1 LSQKYTHG
9 VDEYCLQICQLLPT
23 CQQIINVTFLS
34 RLHAFPKTCE
44 WVTPDSLQTACLRLW
59 RICTPSSDRTHEFL
73 AQEFATSF
81 DIAHLH
87 PVSGTIPSG
96 PSFALLN
103 GMNNAEGVGVNM
115 MRRKPEHDV
124 VPHESGDPESRGWRL
139 IQTRDFGLLWWGQVT
154 SQIGEGLNKVAL
166 LWFVYELTG
175 SALMIATVGLIQ
187 TVPPLI
193 FGPLIGV
200 YLDRLRKK
208 PIMVWVDLIRTGLT
222 VLIPALYGLGLLRLE
237 GLFILIFLTSMVSTV
252 FGPAL
257 VSAVPLLV
265 RRGELVSANALIQS
279 TNNIGTLLGPAVSGI
294 LIALIGAQYVLYVN
308 AATFLISALCLM
320 PIRCQET
327 VPERQ
332 QQNADSATSV
342 FRDLLVGFRFV
353 FGDRSTVLLLVTITA
368 LYNLGASAFVFVL
381 PVYAKELLHMG
392 PIQLGWLWSALGV
405 GMLTASS
412 WLALRQST
420 DAQSRMKIL
429 VSGTTM
435 GGLATCTLGLL
446 ESPLLAAG
454 LVILVGAGAALLNPV
469 VFALLQELTPSHLM
483 GRVLT
488 TFSTGSMAA
497 AMVGM
502 SGFGWIADKI
512 GPAESLVGLGLVLLL
527 TASVAMLFSRKAI
540 DTSMAATA

>member
-1 LSQKYTHG
+1 
-9 VDEYCLQICQLLPT
+9 
-23 CQQIINVTFLS
+23 
-34 RLHAFPKTCE
+34 
-44 WVTPDSLQTACLRLW
+44 
-59 RICTPSSDRTHEFL
+59 
-73 AQEFATSF
+73 
-81 DIAHLH
+81 
-87 PVSGTIPSG
+87 
-96 PSFALLN
+96 
-103 GMNNAEGVGVNM
+103 MNNEEGVGVNM

-124 VPHESGDPESRGWRL
+124 VPPELGDPESRGWRL

-208 PIMVWVDLIRTGLT
+208 PIMVWVDLIRTVLT

-308 AATFLISALCLM
+308 AVTFLISALCLM

-332 QQNADSATSV
+332 QQEADSA
-342 FRDLLVGFRFV
+342 
-353 FGDRSTVLLLVTITA
+353 
-368 LYNLGASAFVFVL
+368 LG
-381 PVYAKELLHMG
+381 H
-392 PIQLGWLWSALGV
+392 WLFW
-405 GMLTASS
+405 MT
-412 WLALRQST
+412 
-420 DAQSRMKIL
+420 K
-429 VSGTTM
+429 
-435 GGLATCTLGLL
+435 
-446 ESPLLAAG
+446 
-454 LVILVGAGAALLNPV
+454 
-469 VFALLQELTPSHLM
+469 
-483 GRVLT
+483 
-488 TFSTGSMAA
+488 
-497 AMVGM
+497 
-502 SGFGWIADKI
+502 
-512 GPAESLVGLGLVLLL
+512 LVLWDL
-527 TASVAMLFSRKAI
+527 
-540 DTSMAATA
+540 